1 MTVPAVHAHSVRRA
15 YCDGYYGQMHY
26 RVARPDG
33 HLRLPPLLCL
43 HQTPKSGFDY
53 EPVMPLLAAQ
63 GRVVLA
69 PDTPGYGGSDAPSAP
84 IGIPAFASVMA
95 DFLETMRADGVI
107 GEGPVDVMG
116 YHTGSV
122 TATELAVTRPR
133 LIRRLVLVSLAAYEA
148 EERARRL
155 TAIDRFPVPRPDA
168 THVAE
173 LWNLMETMHD
183 ARIDLGWKHASLA
196 EHLRPGDKLP
206 WGFRAVYEYDFIDAL
221 ERLRQPT
228 LLLCP
233 EDDLWHVTRREAA
246 RIADVHL
253 VELPGAAHG
262 FLKVDAEAIAA
273 RIDAFLKA
281 R

>member
-1 MTVPAVHAHSVRRA
+1 MSAPLMQRA
-15 YCDGYYGQMHY
+15 YCDGPYGQIHY
-26 RVARPDG
+26 RVARPAG
-33 HLRLPPLLCL
+33 PAALPPLLCL

-69 PDTPGYGGSDAPSAP
+69 PDTPGYGGSDAPPAP
-84 IGIPAFASVMA
+84 IGIRDFGQVMA
-95 DFLETMRADGVI
+95 GFLETMRADGVI

-122 TATELAVTRPR
+122 TATELAVSRPR

-148 EERARRL
+148 EERIRRL
-155 TAIDRFPVPRPDA
+155 ASIDRFPVPRPDA
-168 THVAE
+168 GHVAD
-173 LWNLMETMHD
+173 LWKLMESMHD
-183 ARIDLGWKHASLA
+183 TRVDLDWKHASLA
-196 EHLRPGDKLP
+196 EHLRPGKRLP
-206 WGFRAVYEYDFIDAL
+206 WGFRAVYEYDFIGAL
-221 ERLRQPT
+221 ENLRQPT

-233 EDDLWHVTRREAA
+233 QDDLWDVTHREAHRIPDA
-246 RIADVHL
+246 RL
-253 VELPGAAHG
+253 VELHGAAHG

-273 RIDAFLKA
+273 RIDSFLKE